1 MITLYHGSNVA
12 IDDIDLSMGMKD
24 KDFGKGFYL
33 TDIRSQAEE
42 MAKRRTRI
50 VGSGSPTVTEFSFD
64 ESLLDSN
71 ELNVKV
77 FPDEPTVELAKFIDA
92 NRHSLWYGESNL
104 KIEEAM
110 NKETK
115 FLIDTLTKNLVLM
128 VMEEFDYTIPDA
140 MDAVYNSQ
148 LYEKI
153 LDLETGLY
161 YQSAG
166 YNYELLRNELLTGK
180 VV

>member
-1 MITLYHGSNVA
+1 
-12 IDDIDLSMGMKD
+12 
-24 KDFGKGFYL
+24 
-33 TDIRSQAEE
+33 
-42 MAKRRTRI
+42 
-50 VGSGSPTVTEFSFD
+50 
-64 ESLLDSN
+64 
-71 ELNVKV
+71 
-77 FPDEPTVELAKFIDA
+77 
-92 NRHSLWYGESNL
+92 
-104 KIEEAM
+104 M

-115 FLIDTLTKNLVLM
+115 FLIDNLTKNLVLL
-128 VMEEFDYTIPDA
+128 VMEDFNYSITEV

-166 YNYELLRNELLTGK
+166 YNYEFLRNELLTGK